1 MVEYA
6 DLREA
11 LRRLPER
18 ERQVIALRFYH
29 GDAAARGELLPHLA
43 GAGLAARAA
52 RRGAYARVAGCLGSR
67 RILRLLFYLCT

>member
-29 GDAAARGELLPHLA
+29 GLTQQ
-43 GAGLAARAA
+43 RAA
-52 RRGAYARVAGCLGSR
+52 VGLEGGAIERRAVERMRVWLDA
-67 RILRLLFYLCT
+67 